1 MHRPGLQSF
10 ANGLLLLVLGL
21 SALGVTFLEADAA
34 VGWRIGASVAIAL
47 GAVFLIAGLV
57 VMRRSSSPAAA
68 RLQFTPDH
76 DAVLTIHRLDKSFGG
91 LKVIDNVSFSVR
103 RGSRTALI
111 GPNGAGKTTV
121 FNLMTGVYP
130 VDGGTIALDG
140 MDITAIP
147 AKDRVIQ
154 GVSRSFQNI
163 RLMPHL
169 STTENV
175 MLGQHARARGIGA
188 QLFPIGL
195 TRGNRWVAEAEAAL
209 AVAGLG
215 TYPGQVVAD
224 LPYGIQKRIEVVR
237 ALISEPKLLLLDEPA
252 AGLNTRETEELQ
264 ALLRSISERGI
275 TLLVVEHNM
284 HFVRSLCEHIVVLNF
299 GRKIFEGTPEAVHQ
313 DSAVLEA
320 YLGGEAMGG
329 ACGAA

>member
-1 MHRPGLQSF
+1 MHRPGLQSV

-21 SALGVTFLEADAA
+21 SALGATFLEADAA

-130 VDGGTIALDG
+130 V
-140 MDITAIP
+140 
-147 AKDRVIQ
+147 
-154 GVSRSFQNI
+154 
-163 RLMPHL
+163 
-169 STTENV
+169 
-175 MLGQHARARGIGA
+175 
-188 QLFPIGL
+188 
-195 TRGNRWVAEAEAAL
+195 
-209 AVAGLG
+209 
-215 TYPGQVVAD
+215 
-224 LPYGIQKRIEVVR
+224 
-237 ALISEPKLLLLDEPA
+237 
-252 AGLNTRETEELQ
+252 
-264 ALLRSISERGI
+264 
-275 TLLVVEHNM
+275 
-284 HFVRSLCEHIVVLNF
+284 
-299 GRKIFEGTPEAVHQ
+299 
-313 DSAVLEA
+313 
-320 YLGGEAMGG
+320 
-329 ACGAA
+329 